1 MQLNVQALVDYAEKH
16 SGDEPPLL
24 EQLRRATHQKI
35 LQPRML
41 SGALQGRLLALLAQL
56 KQPKSILEVG
66 TFTGYA
72 TLCLAEGLAADG
84 SLHTI
89 DKNEELSDFQ
99 HFYFDQSPFG
109 KQIVQH
115 LGDALEI
122 IPKLAGPF
130 DLVFLD
136 ADKKNYL
143 NYLELLL
150 PKMNSGALLITDN
163 VLWSGKVL
171 SKPDP
176 KDLDTIVLAQYN
188 QKIASD
194 PRLET
199 VMLPFRDG
207 ISVSRL
213 R

>member
-1 MQLNVQALVDYAEKH
+1 MQLNAQTLADYAEKH

-24 EQLRRATHQKI
+24 VQLRRATHQKI

-84 SLHTI
+84 SLDTI

-99 HFYFDQSPFG
+99 RFYFDQSPFG

-188 QKIASD
+188 QRIASD

>member
-1 MQLNVQALVDYAEKH
+1 MQLNAQTLVDYAEKH

-24 EQLRRATHQKI
+24 EQLRRVTHQKI

-89 DKNEELSDFQ
+89 DKNEELSDF
-99 HFYFDQSPFG
+99 HRFYFDQSPFG